1 MAPRW
6 DKGIC
11 LAACLIGL
19 LQSLPRLAY
28 GFYTESL
35 PPRYQHSPSKRPTE
49 QPLRIRRRSSNAL
62 NDRINRFTAPGTAI
76 GIAVEPTRDDAP
88 KATYK
93 RNSSR
98 KGDRFAQTS
107 LARNRKRTTLQKTPE
122 QIETQLQCALQQ
134 LRIFSQS
141 LPDRDAPIDMLL
153 FPTVRECNAALAAFG
168 DARELLRALRLFGK
182 MRKATALQEHL
193 RERINFA
200 WPVPVPT
207 LVTYST
213 LMSRAV
219 KAQKPRVALRMWNLK
234 GTDVVPDVKAAN
246 ILMNCFAKLAD
257 VDKAQDLLSQM
268 KSGEGRTVP
277 RMTPNLVT
285 YNTLLHACQ
294 KAGALD
300 AALVAKAA
308 LDESGLIPDARTYT
322 SLIATVARNPA
333 QFYGQNDPSLA
344 FAWLQEMTDRNV
356 RPNGMTYSAL
366 IDVCGRCHRSD
377 LALQGLRIM
386 LRQKALEQ
394 KALPPSEVS
403 SYSLHS
409 EVGAWT
415 AAINACGKSG
425 RLETAIRLFYDA
437 MPSFGC
443 EPNTVTCG
451 CLTDS
456 LLRAGRTAETLDV
469 LRFMKIQ
476 GIAPSEVMYTSLITH
491 AERLV
496 KIENKRMYS
505 HKMEQAEQKLLDK
518 SGDTKA
524 IEVYTELMQFLI
536 DGSTNRASTSKYS
549 PESGSKDD
557 NSNTLLLK
565 VFLVFQEM
573 KTAGA
578 EPDVACYNALLR
590 ACARAGDFVRAQ
602 DVLAQMQATD
612 LSPNDNSW
620 RELLRAAAKI
630 GRSDLAESIWRQAL
644 VYGNR
649 RRYTDE
655 PETKWMPTLK
665 SFAALVASY
674 MREAVDSSKAAQMRL
689 FRRAVSLYEA
699 ALYGDDDLGMSRL
712 DVNELLDSQRTMLL
726 ILQATVALEALI
738 VSDGTDERRELR
750 STAVSIL
757 KLESF
762 QRVQTHRLSWTALE
776 AYDTARKWQV

>member
-207 LVTYST
+207 L
-213 LMSRAV
+213 
-219 KAQKPRVALRMWNLK
+219 
-234 GTDVVPDVKAAN
+234 
-246 ILMNCFAKLAD
+246 
-257 VDKAQDLLSQM
+257 
-268 KSGEGRTVP
+268 
-277 RMTPNLVT
+277 
-285 YNTLLHACQ
+285 
-294 KAGALD
+294 
-300 AALVAKAA
+300 
-308 LDESGLIPDARTYT
+308 
-322 SLIATVARNPA
+322 
-333 QFYGQNDPSLA
+333 
-344 FAWLQEMTDRNV
+344 
-356 RPNGMTYSAL
+356 
-366 IDVCGRCHRSD
+366 
-377 LALQGLRIM
+377 
-386 LRQKALEQ
+386 
-394 KALPPSEVS
+394 
-403 SYSLHS
+403 
-409 EVGAWT
+409 
-415 AAINACGKSG
+415 
-425 RLETAIRLFYDA
+425 
-437 MPSFGC
+437 
-443 EPNTVTCG
+443 
-451 CLTDS
+451 
-456 LLRAGRTAETLDV
+456 
-469 LRFMKIQ
+469 
-476 GIAPSEVMYTSLITH
+476 
-491 AERLV
+491 
-496 KIENKRMYS
+496 
-505 HKMEQAEQKLLDK
+505 QKLLDK

-757 KLESF
+757 KLESC